1 MNSLIEQAPLLA
13 PIALG
18 ILAVWMLLPR
28 EGHRAWIIAGLCG
41 VSALL
46 WLTKNFMPPVDNLVQ
61 TGMFYLFAGGAI
73 ISGTIM
79 ITEKNPVYAA
89 LWFAVVTL
97 SVCGLFLINA
107 APFLSAA
114 TVVVYAGAIVV
125 TFLFV
130 IMLAQQGGAT
140 GYDRKAFQPI
150 LASIAGFMLLAC
162 LMFTLQ
168 EFRRGTLE
176 PVASSDPDVAA
187 PRMKFILPPKHVVS
201 NPLSQ
206 PMPRKDK
213 PDQNDLGTLQG
224 VGRSLFGD
232 YLFAVE
238 LAGTVLLIATIGTI
252 ALAPRRSQGTL

>member
-1 MNSLIEQAPLLA
+1 MNSLLEQAPLLA
-13 PIALG
+13 PLALG

-28 EGHRAWIIAGLCG
+28 EGNRAWVIAGLCG

-46 WLTKNFMPPVDNLVQ
+46 WLTKHFLPPVDNVVQ
-61 TGMFYLFAGGAI
+61 TGMFFLFAGGAI
-73 ISGTIM
+73 ISGTLM

-89 LWFAVVTL
+89 LWFAMATL
-97 SVCGLFLINA
+97 STCGLFLLNA

-140 GYDRKAFQPI
+140 GYDRKAFQPV

-162 LMFTLQ
+162 LLFTLQ
-168 EFRRGTLE
+168 EFGGRS
-176 PVASSDPDVAA
+176 VVAA
-187 PRMKFILPPKHVVS
+187 DAEDEPKIGRPQFILPPKNVVS

-206 PMPRKDK
+206 PMPRNDK

>member
-1 MNSLIEQAPLLA
+1 MNSLIEQSPLLA

-18 ILAVWMLLPR
+18 IIAVWMLLPR
-28 EGHRAWIIAGLCG
+28 EGSRPWVIAGLCG

-46 WLTKNFMPPVDNLVQ
+46 WLTKNFLPPTDHLVE
-61 TGMFYLFAGGAI
+61 TGMLYLFGGGAV
-73 ISGTIM
+73 ISGVMM
-79 ITEKNPVYAA
+79 ITERNPVFAA
-89 LWFAVVTL
+89 LWFAMVTL
-97 SVCGLFLINA
+97 CTCGLFLINA

-130 IMLAQQGGAT
+130 IMLAQQGGET
-140 GYDRKAFQPI
+140 GYDRKAFQPM
-150 LASIAGFMLLAC
+150 LASIAGFVLLAC

-168 EFRRGTLE
+168 EFSRGTIE
-176 PVASSDPDVAA
+176 PVAASDPDVPV
-187 PRMKFILPPKHVVS
+187 PRMKFVLPPAAVVA

-206 PMPRKDK
+206 PMPRQDK

>member
-1 MNSLIEQAPLLA
+1 MNSLFEQAPLLA
-13 PIALG
+13 PLALG

-28 EGHRAWIIAGLCG
+28 EGGRAWVIGSMCGLT
-41 VSALL
+41 AIL
-46 WLTKNFMPPVDNLVQ
+46 WLTKNFLPPTDNWVQ
-61 TGMFYLFAGGAI
+61 TSMFYAFAAGAVL
-73 ISGTIM
+73 SAVMM
-79 ITEKNPVYAA
+79 ITENNPVYAA
-89 LWFAVVTL
+89 LWFAMTTL

-107 APFLSAA
+107 APFLAA
-114 TVVVYAGAIVV
+114 TTVIVYAGAIVV

-140 GYDRKAFQPI
+140 GYDRKAFQPT
-150 LASIAGFMLLAC
+150 LASVAGFMLLAC
-162 LMFTLQ
+162 LLFTIQ
-168 EFRRGTLE
+168 EFSRGAAQ
-176 PVASSDPDVAA
+176 PVAASDPAVTL
-187 PRMKFILPPKHVVS
+187 PRPQFVLPPAHVVT

-206 PMPRKDK
+206 PMARQDK

-238 LAGTVLLIATIGTI
+238 MAGTVLLIATIGTI

>member
-1 MNSLIEQAPLLA
+1 MNSLLEQAPLLA
-13 PIALG
+13 PLALG

-28 EGHRAWIIAGLCG
+28 EGGRAWVIAGLCG
-41 VSALL
+41 LSAML
-46 WLTKNFMPPVDNLVQ
+46 WLTRNFLPPTDNWVQ
-61 TGMFYLFAGGAI
+61 TGMFYTFAAGAVL
-73 ISGTIM
+73 SAVMM
-79 ITEKNPVYAA
+79 ITENNPVYAA
-89 LWFAVVTL
+89 LWFALTTL

-107 APFLSAA
+107 APFLAAA

-140 GYDRKAFQPI
+140 GYDRKAFQPT

-162 LMFTLQ
+162 LLFTLQ
-168 EFRRGTLE
+168 EFGGKAA
-176 PVASSDPDVAA
+176 VAVEGEEA
-187 PRMKFILPPKHVVS
+187 PSPRPQFVLPPAHVVT
-201 NPLSQ
+201 NPLSA
-206 PMPRKDK
+206 PMPRQDK

>member
-1 MNSLIEQAPLLA
+1 MNSLLEQAPLLA
-13 PIALG
+13 PLALG

-28 EGHRAWIIAGLCG
+28 EGNRAWIIAGLCG

-46 WLTKNFMPPVDNLVQ
+46 WLTKNFLPPTDNVVQ
-61 TGMFYLFAGGAI
+61 TGMFYAFAAGAVL
-73 ISGTIM
+73 SGVMM
-79 ITEKNPVYAA
+79 ITESNPVYAA
-89 LWFAVVTL
+89 LWFAMVTL

-107 APFLSAA
+107 APFLAA
-114 TVVVYAGAIVV
+114 TTVIVYAGAIVV

-140 GYDRKAFQPI
+140 GYDRKAFQPT

-168 EFRRGTLE
+168 EFGGKAIAVE
-176 PVASSDPDVAA
+176 EGED
-187 PRMKFILPPKHVVS
+187 PRMPRPQFILPPATVMA

>member
-28 EGHRAWIIAGLCG
+28 EGHRAWVIAGLCG

-46 WLTKNFMPPVDNLVQ
+46 WLTRNFLPPVDNIVQ
-61 TGMFYLFAGGAI
+61 SGMFYLFAGGAI
-73 ISGTIM
+73 VSGTMM

-97 SVCGLFLINA
+97 STCGLFLLNA

-150 LASIAGFMLLAC
+150 LASISGFVLLAC
-162 LMFTLQ
+162 LLFTLQ
-168 EFRRGTLE
+168 VFSGK
-176 PVASSDPDVAA
+176 VVVAA
-187 PRMKFILPPKHVVS
+187 DGEESPMNRPKFLLPPATVVS
-201 NPLSQ
+201 NPLSHPQ
-206 PMPRKDK
+206 PRKDK

-238 LAGTVLLIATIGTI
+238 IAGTVLLIATIGTI

>member
-28 EGHRAWIIAGLCG
+28 EGNRAWVIAGLCG
-41 VSALL
+41 ISALL
-46 WLTKNFMPPVDNLVQ
+46 WLTKNFLPPVDNAVQ
-61 TGMFYLFAGGAI
+61 TGMFFLFGGGAI
-73 ISGTIM
+73 ISGTLM

-97 SVCGLFLINA
+97 STCGLFLLNA

-162 LMFTLQ
+162 LLFTLQ
-168 EFRRGTLE
+168 AFGGKAVVAADGEE
-176 PVASSDPDVAA
+176 QPVARPQFV
-187 PRMKFILPPKHVVS
+187 LPPANVVS

-206 PMPRKDK
+206 PQPRRDK